1 MDMPLWMLAVL
12 VGYFVKGVAGIG
24 NTLVVTSAMSYTRTN
39 AEITPVELL
48 LCVPTNLVVTWVY
61 RRHINWK
68 LAIAPMCMVLA
79 GDVLGVLLLKNVDV
93 TAMKAVFGVVLIL
106 LSVEQLWRE
115 LRGKPGRKA
124 HPALMLMLGI
134 SAGVLCGMFGV
145 GALLAAY
152 LSRVTTDDSTY
163 KGTMSVIFTVEN
175 AFRIVAY
182 SVTGLLT
189 TASLINAAMLL
200 PFMGLGL
207 FLGIRLSSRM
217 NARTMRIIIGV
228 MLLISGIPL
237 VLAGV

>member
-1 MDMPLWMLAVL
+1 MILWMLAAL
-12 VGYFVKGVAGIG
+12 AGYFVKGVAGIG
-24 NTLVVTSAMSYTRTN
+24 NTLVVTSLMSHTRTN

-61 RRHINWK
+61 RRHINWR
-68 LAIAPMCMVLA
+68 LAVAPLCMVLA
-79 GDVLGVLLLKNVDV
+79 GDMLGVLLLKNVDV
-93 TAMKAVFGVVLIL
+93 SAMKAVFGVVLML

-115 LRGKPGRKA
+115 LRGKPGRQA
-124 HPALMLMLGI
+124 HPALMLALGI

-152 LSRVTTDDSTY
+152 LSRVTTDDATY
-163 KGTMSVIFTVEN
+163 KGTMSIIFTVEN
-175 AFRIVAY
+175 AFRIAAY

-189 TASLINAAMLL
+189 AASFVNAAMLL
-200 PFMGLGL
+200 PFMGMGL

-217 NARTMRIIIGV
+217 NARAMRIIIGV

-237 VLAGV
+237 VVAGL